1 VGLPLAPD
9 YPLMTARLL
18 LRPWQM
24 EDLDTY
30 HQLMG
35 DPEVVRYLYGE
46 PLTREQSEES
56 LGHRSPVI
64 TEPDRWM
71 NLAVVV
77 SATGLVAGEVG
88 LCWHSDVHRHAEI
101 GYTFL
106 PAHRGQGY
114 ATEAAAAMVELA
126 FTALDAHR
134 VSAQLDARNTAS
146 GRVLQRLGMRFEG
159 HLVENEFVKGEW
171 TDEAIYAVLDREWP
185 TSEWQQRRLDGDG
198 AP

>member
-1 VGLPLAPD
+1 MGLPLTPD
-9 YPLMTARLL
+9 YPLATDRLL

-24 EDLDTY
+24 EDLDTF

-46 PLTREQSEES
+46 PLTRQQCEES
-56 LGHRSPVI
+56 LRNRSPVI

-71 NLAVVV
+71 NVAVVV
-77 SATGLVAGEVG
+77 SDTGLVAGEVG
-88 LCWHSDVHRHAEI
+88 LCWHSDVHRHAEV

-106 PAHRGQGY
+106 PAHRGRGY
-114 ATEAAAAMVELA
+114 ATEAAAAMVDLA
-126 FTALDAHR
+126 FNSLGAHR
-134 VSAQLDARNTAS
+134 VSAQLDARNTPS

-171 TDEAIYAVLDREWP
+171 TDEAIYAVLDREW
-185 TSEWQQRRLDGDG
+185 RAAG
-198 AP
+198 

>member
-1 VGLPLAPD
+1 V
-9 YPLMTARLL
+9 TARLH
-18 LRPWQM
+18 LRPWQT
-24 EDLDTY
+24 EDLDVY

-46 PLTREQSEES
+46 PLTRQQSEES
-56 LGHRSPVI
+56 LGRRAPVI
-64 TEPDRWM
+64 TETDQWM

-77 SATGLVAGEVG
+77 AASGVVAGEVG
-88 LCWHSDVHRHAEI
+88 LCWHSEIHRHAEI

-106 PAHRGQGY
+106 PGHRGRGY
-114 ATEAAAAMVELA
+114 ATEAAAAMVDLA
-126 FTALDAHR
+126 FSGLGAHR

-185 TSEWQQRRLDGDG
+185 TSEWQQRRLDGP
-198 AP
+198 A